1 MLCTCP
7 YVASSIETRRPGD
20 LFRSARISISQ
31 TSRVLP
37 GKRRSL
43 EYMINIANCK
53 VYLQILLTHVRI
65 EIVIF
70 FSSLFLVCPISRRD
84 RTQQHG
90 CLISARR
97 QLRHT
102 LVLTL
107 HKSTKILLCIGNEV
121 CLYFFLYSKHV
132 MSSMFI
138 RVLDFSTYTSVLEQV
153 YSRASGAAKHPCFGF
168 QRSFLPNQI
177 LPNLLGTMHGM
188 LVEATLVLLA

>member
-90 CLISARR
+90 CLISPLC
-97 QLRHT
+97 QLR
-102 LVLTL
+102 LASALTL
-107 HKSTKILLCIGNEV
+107 LRFTKTLLSIRKNPESYLCFYFISNLILVHNLI
-121 CLYFFLYSKHV
+121 H
-132 MSSMFI
+132 
-138 RVLDFSTYTSVLEQV
+138 TYIYQ
-153 YSRASGAAKHPCFGF
+153 
-168 QRSFLPNQI
+168 
-177 LPNLLGTMHGM
+177 
-188 LVEATLVLLA
+188 